1 MNNRFILLFSI
12 AFISSWLNAY
22 QNSSPSLITPT
33 SLSPRESEITL
44 AHRFYG
50 PVNEKPLD
58 TFFGMNAGAN
68 VSLSLRHNFW
78 KTLEAK
84 AGYTRSGK
92 QYELGA
98 AYRFTPNDFPVQAQL
113 DYRYFSFIQST
124 DSKRHGNF
132 LYLVSAQTNPLAE
145 RLIVT
150 LNAGYDGYYE
160 RLVSGAGL
168 QVLITEKLS
177 LLGEYYPVWDRN
189 SAADV
194 LKQYIG
200 KDDAFCIA
208 LKADTYGH
216 HFIFS
221 LGNASGMDP
230 RIQSL
235 GTDNR
240 DLHLGFNIQRRLGV

>member
-1 MNNRFILLFSI
+1 MRYPLFLLI
-12 AFISSWLNAY
+12 AVAFIISDLNAY
-22 QNSSPSLITPT
+22 QNSAPTLITPT
-33 SLSPRESEITL
+33 SLSPRESEINL

-98 AYRFTPNDFPVQAQL
+98 AYRFTPNDFPVQAQV
-113 DYRYFSFIQST
+113 DCRYFSFVQPA
-124 DSKRHGNF
+124 DNERHGNL
-132 LYLVSAQTNPLAE
+132 LYLVSAQTNPLAG
-145 RLIVT
+145 RLITT

-160 RLVSGAGL
+160 RLINGAGL

-177 LLGEYYPVWDRN
+177 LIGEYYPVWDRD
-189 SAADV
+189 SAPTV
-194 LKQYIG
+194 VKQYLG
-200 KDDAFCIA
+200 KYDAFCIA

-221 LGNASGMDP
+221 VGNANGMDP

-240 DLHLGFNIQRRLGV
+240 ELHMGFNIQRRLGV